1 MQVGG
6 IFSHE
11 KASSINGVRALEQH
25 LKVEKTLEKSMAQE
39 FAKHQSS
46 QLRHGHID
54 LARHGDTSTEGSQNG
69 DPIYTGGDGQNVHT
83 SFRDNQQD
91 MQIPP
96 ESERIREE
104 VVKRLNLQREWQ
116 ERRLVLS
123 EKFLW
128 VTLIGHD
135 IAVDKIPLHEV
146 IRVSRMED
154 AGSFK
159 TNNNAFVG
167 SSAVIAFNVQT
178 TQSGYNC
185 GRTYSFQA
193 RAFLFPLSSLSFPP
207 HSR

>member
-1 MQVGG
+1 MQVGS
-6 IFSHE
+6 IFAHD

-25 LKVEKTLEKSMAQE
+25 MQVEKTLEKSMAQE
-39 FAKHQSS
+39 FAKHQ
-46 QLRHGHID
+46 GHQIRQANVD
-54 LARHGDTSTEGSQNG
+54 RPGDTSTDGSQNG
-69 DPIYTGGDGQNVHT
+69 DPMYNSNDEHDVHG
-83 SFRDNQQD
+83 SFRESQQE

-123 EKFLW
+123 DNFLW
-128 VTLIGHD
+128 VTLIGQD

-146 IRVSRMED
+146 IGVSRMED

-185 GRTYSFQA
+185 GRTYSFQVSNSKVYDSTEIHK
-193 RAFLFPLSSLSFPP
+193 R
-207 HSR
+207 